1 MKLTFNKRDSIKNL
15 LFLVLMMILLVP
27 SIQSKF
33 KWIKEVPLSGAF
45 KPPVDTVNNSLSISS
60 WFEGSFQ
67 ELYDDDTRYKVGF
80 RNLLI
85 RLNNQL
91 SYSLYSKANAE
102 GVIVGRRN
110 ELFEEDYIREYLGQ
124 YFVGDS
130 VWIKKALKLKA
141 VQDTLASMGK
151 TLVVIFEPD
160 KASFYPELIP
170 SQYQQI
176 EKQPSNYDVL
186 SLQLKNAGV
195 NLLDLNKYFISIKNK
210 TEYPLFPQCG
220 THWSYYGAT
229 LAADTAVSY
238 LGLLTKTDLPD
249 VIIKANEELDIP
261 RHPDYDIGLAMNL
274 MFTIPHPKTVNPII
288 EIKNSNK
295 VKRPDVLLVGDSF
308 YFNWLNNL
316 IPAKVFN
323 TCDFWYYNKMIT
335 TSDGVQR
342 GEATHLDFR
351 SEVLKRDIII
361 IMVTGRFIHSFAWG
375 FDEQLYDL
383 FFPGYINPVERFSN
397 QIRIYDDNFKRLYKD
412 AVDKN
417 LSLPTRIEEEA
428 KYMFYDDAKVN
439 PDKYTNKRDI
449 LIIYEMGIRGSP
461 DWMEQIKAKAVKNNV
476 SVDEQIRRDAEWMYN
491 DKYGKKG

>member
-176 EKQPSNYDVL
+176 EKQPSN
-186 SLQLKNAGV
+186 
-195 NLLDLNKYFISIKNK
+195 
-210 TEYPLFPQCG
+210 
-220 THWSYYGAT
+220 
-229 LAADTAVSY
+229 
-238 LGLLTKTDLPD
+238 
-249 VIIKANEELDIP
+249 
-261 RHPDYDIGLAMNL
+261 
-274 MFTIPHPKTVNPII
+274 
-288 EIKNSNK
+288 
-295 VKRPDVLLVGDSF
+295 
-308 YFNWLNNL
+308 
-316 IPAKVFN
+316 
-323 TCDFWYYNKMIT
+323 
-335 TSDGVQR
+335 
-342 GEATHLDFR
+342 
-351 SEVLKRDIII
+351 
-361 IMVTGRFIHSFAWG
+361 
-375 FDEQLYDL
+375 
-383 FFPGYINPVERFSN
+383 
-397 QIRIYDDNFKRLYKD
+397 
-412 AVDKN
+412 
-417 LSLPTRIEEEA
+417 
-428 KYMFYDDAKVN
+428 
-439 PDKYTNKRDI
+439 
-449 LIIYEMGIRGSP
+449 
-461 DWMEQIKAKAVKNNV
+461 
-476 SVDEQIRRDAEWMYN
+476 
-491 DKYGKKG
+491 